1 MEKKLLAGA
10 LGVDAFEKSANE
22 SAAPDNAID
31 LSSFLRFID
40 NAYKSISSNP
50 KNNQLQHQIKKYSR
64 LSCNE
69 YRP

>member
-31 LSSFLRFID
+31 LRTSLLFI
-40 NAYKSISSNP
+40 Y
-50 KNNQLQHQIKKYSR
+50 
-64 LSCNE
+64 
-69 YRP
+69 